1 MLKSIGLAG
10 LAILITCGLAL
21 PSTSVAAQ
29 EQCDVPA
36 KQHRFTAGVGFWS
49 TRSPLEG
56 SPHDPRSGVFPWLS
70 YESQRLTV
78 DPSGVAVRLFSCSHF
93 KVEGLLAPRWQL
105 ADTDDSVLHDDLRR
119 RTGLDLGTRISA
131 VVGPTVVSVSYR
143 ADVSGRID
151 GHEITAEAA
160 YGLPLPGD
168 GELALRGGAYWRDST
183 LNTYLYGV
191 LPGEEREDRPAYRV
205 GNGITPFAGAMVSY
219 PVKGNLRA
227 NVTVEAQFL
236 SSEAADSPI
245 IARNVV
251 PSALF
256 GLFYVF

>member
-1 MLKSIGLAG
+1 MGYPVQGAKVQPPVLRDDTLARPR
-10 LAILITCGLAL
+10 LLDWLH
-21 PSTSVAAQ
+21 
-29 EQCDVPA
+29 A
-36 KQHRFTAGVGFWS
+36 KIHNRI
-49 TRSPLEG
+49 
-56 SPHDPRSGVFPWLS
+56 
-70 YESQRLTV
+70 
-78 DPSGVAVRLFSCSHF
+78 
-93 KVEGLLAPRWQL
+93 
-105 ADTDDSVLHDDLRR
+105 VL
-119 RTGLDLGTRISA
+119 
-131 VVGPTVVSVSYR
+131 
-143 ADVSGRID
+143 
-151 GHEITAEAA
+151 ITAEAG

-205 GNGITPFAGAMVSY
+205 GNGFTPFAGAMVSY

-227 NVTVEAQFL
+227 NVAVEAQFL

-245 IARNVV
+245 IARKVV